1 MNAHRTLSALAG
13 LVLGLTIVPA
23 GPMTPSR
30 AAEQPPALTNL
41 AHLDWLG
48 DTVDPPDQAGHT
60 TYRLDTEPEIGVLW
74 TYAEPRDGVL
84 TRVGGGPY
92 DSATDTYGQG
102 AFNADDVARAA
113 VVYIRHW
120 VATGSQDS
128 RDAAYQMLRG
138 LTYLQTASGKNAG
151 NVVLW
156 MQPDGTLNPSAK
168 PVELPDPS
176 DSDASYWLARTIWAL
191 GEGFA
196 AFSDTSRAADDAFA
210 VFLRDRLELS
220 IGAVERQVLDT
231 YGQIQTI
238 DGRPT
243 PSWLIADGADAS
255 AEAVLG
261 LAAYVEAG
269 GSPAGRRA
277 LEQLAE
283 GIAGLSDGD
292 ARHWPFGAIYP
303 WALSRSVW
311 HAWGSQMPAALARAS
326 QSLGRSTFVAPA
338 VRDAAVF
345 TPWMLT
351 SGGPDNGRLP
361 TRLDQSQIA
370 YGADSRVQS
379 LLATAEVTGKVGLR
393 QLAGMQAA
401 WFFGANAA
409 GVPAYDPA
417 TGRTV
422 DGISG
427 DGTVNTNSGAE
438 STIHGLLTMLALDA
452 NPDVA
457 AAARVAGVVER
468 VGTTT
473 LQAEDAATTG
483 AARVVTPGSM
493 WTGESLFGGTGYLAL
508 GNLSTATL
516 AVPRGEGN
524 RLVLPVVDLMPG
536 SSAITTWSAQK
547 TILGHVAA
555 GEIGPQGASPAPG
568 ALLPVTLASELTKNS
583 TTIRVET
590 RSLGGDE
597 ARIDAVMLEPLL
609 SRYIL
614 AGGGHATAL
623 LRSADSKVARAHVRV
638 PGSGPAEI
646 TMYDGMANLLS
657 RSTTRARTVTAA
669 VAPGG
674 FTLVRR

>member
-92 DSATDTYGQG
+92 DPATDTYGQG

-269 GSPAGRRA
+269 RSPAGRRA

-417 TGRTV
+417 TGRTI

-427 DGTVNTNSGAE
+427 DGIVNTNSGAE